1 MGLNETLVFY
11 LLVGVAVAVA
21 MFLVDGRQTA
31 SRTGFLLLTSVLFW
45 PLYLPLLLSAR
56 TARDAAGEPASKTV
70 PDEMASAIAQVE
82 RELDAALSSLDGWA
96 EDALAGEGGRI
107 TELCHALAAQAERIR
122 EMDDLLSRTE
132 ATQIDAHTK
141 SSTPGLPAHE
151 AMERWHKSQQ
161 ARANNLTRLAQ
172 VRRQAHADLM
182 ATLAWIRELVSMIH
196 LAKFTGAPASR
207 AEELVAQIA
216 AAVEGGSAVAWH
228 DPEPPHAA
236 VSLPTGRTPALD
248 ADKFTSVR
256 HPLPGSTSP
265 IQ

>member
-96 EDALAGEGGRI
+96 EDALAGEKSRI
-107 TELCHALAAQAERIR
+107 AELRHALAAQATRIR
-122 EMDDLLSRTE
+122 DLDELLARIAASRLDELPKAMVDQTPADE
-132 ATQIDAHTK
+132 ALDRCQ
-141 SSTPGLPAHE
+141 
-151 AMERWHKSQQ
+151 RSQQ
-161 ARANNLTRLAQ
+161 ALAQ
-172 VRRQAHADLM
+172 NVARLGQIRRQAHADLM

-207 AEELVAQIA
+207 AEELVGQIA
-216 AAVEGGSAVAWH
+216 AAVEGISAVTWQETESHPTVPNPPLA
-228 DPEPPHAA
+228 DQSPPRQREPLAFAQH
-236 VSLPTGRTPALD
+236 
-248 ADKFTSVR
+248 
-256 HPLPGSTSP
+256 
-265 IQ
+265 